1 MNTELMMSLSGSA
14 SQGPVSTALRIGA
27 PGPTT
32 TAGAGASPSPSTP
45 SAQSTSSTL
54 LILAIVVPT
63 TLVVVMALVGLA
75 LYKRASNRNTHAKHV
90 NPFMDPGHQMQ
101 QMAMRPLGQSVR
113 VAASS
118 TDLSSASGTM
128 PYREHLVLANPDA
141 TVPMTGKQRAF
152 AAFQQWSAP
161 AAQSVESGIS
171 QPVAAPSLDGE
182 HVALVRAVE
191 TQIPSEP
198 VDARPP
204 SMQGGASLPRYER

>member
-101 QMAMRPLGQSVR
+101 QMAMRPLGQSRAPGPGEPRRDGADDGQAARVR
-113 VAASS
+113 RVPTVVGPGCAVGRVWYFATSRGAVA
-118 TDLSSASGTM
+118 
-128 PYREHLVLANPDA
+128 
-141 TVPMTGKQRAF
+141 
-152 AAFQQWSAP
+152 
-161 AAQSVESGIS
+161 
-171 QPVAAPSLDGE
+171 
-182 HVALVRAVE
+182 
-191 TQIPSEP
+191 
-198 VDARPP
+198 
-204 SMQGGASLPRYER
+204 